1 MYFKVKQIIFALF
14 LLSMGQPLMAQS
26 DVFYTFFLDKEINLR
41 AGGVFVH
48 PLQNLGADNPIDVN
62 TFFKKSIEKAF
73 LPLAGDGNEKAGN
86 VNVWSQMP
94 LFWQVE
100 SPDKASVVVSGSY
113 HIVQESDAEVFQ
125 FNETNTAI
133 SNPIPYFEVRPKNRV
148 SAEVILQYK
157 YADGTLVSDT
167 LHFHEMSERKKNMKL
182 KTMEKLLAEC
192 QNALE
197 YDFRKL
203 FFFADYETAKF
214 SLEKVKVSDKG
225 LKEELKSAGDLLKGR
240 RIADLGNLYKRIYE
254 NEPSKEAAF
263 CLGVCYELVGNY
275 PMAAK
280 YYKQMPE
287 FHTIARMKKS
297 LLLFDYLQ
305 SIGAELKLE
314 EF

>member
-1 MYFKVKQIIFALF
+1 MYFKAKEIVAALF
-14 LLSMGQPLMAQS
+14 LLCMGHALVGQS
-26 DVFYTFFLDKEINLR
+26 DVFYTFFLEKEINLK

-48 PLQNLGADNPIDVN
+48 PLKNVGAENPIDVN
-62 TFFKKSIEKAF
+62 SFLEKSIEKAC

-86 VNVWSQMP
+86 VNAWSQMP
-94 LFWQVE
+94 LFWQAT
-100 SPDKASVVVSGSY
+100 SPDKADVVVSGSY
-113 HIVQESDAEVFQ
+113 NIEKESDAEVFR
-125 FNETNTAI
+125 FYETNTAI

-167 LHFHEMSERKKNMKL
+167 LRFHEISERKKNTKL
-182 KTMEKLLAEC
+182 KSMEKLLAEC
-192 QNALE
+192 QKALE

-203 FFFADYETAKF
+203 FLFADYETAKF

-263 CLGVCYELVGNY
+263 CLGICYELVGNY

-297 LLLFDYLQ
+297 LILFDYLQ